1 MVLLCWPNGT
11 DGSGDNL
18 DPGCS
23 LNTHALAHTPHCQ
36 LMGTQVLR
44 LECTQ
49 PPGSEEGKQ
58 ESRLRTLRAA
68 VRPRE
73 VVVLKPQVPEG
84 KPSLLA
90 LKLL

>member
-1 MVLLCWPNGT
+1 
-11 DGSGDNL
+11 
-18 DPGCS
+18 
-23 LNTHALAHTPHCQ
+23 
-36 LMGTQVLR
+36 MGTQVLR

-58 ESRLRTLRAA
+58 ELRTLRAA

-73 VVVLKPQVPEG
+73 VVVLQPQVPEG